1 MFAEIYWFSSIS
13 ESKSDSEDVKQA
25 PSDLNMLKTELTEA
39 KQITDSL
46 AVERAD
52 SKVINS
58 NTMMIL
64 NEVRL
69 VGARDVDA
77 TRKWPIWMCEDN
89 KSCGWSGPSGPVSQ
103 QHENVN

>member
-77 TRKWPIWMCEDN
+77 TRKWPI
-89 KSCGWSGPSGPVSQ
+89 
-103 QHENVN
+103 